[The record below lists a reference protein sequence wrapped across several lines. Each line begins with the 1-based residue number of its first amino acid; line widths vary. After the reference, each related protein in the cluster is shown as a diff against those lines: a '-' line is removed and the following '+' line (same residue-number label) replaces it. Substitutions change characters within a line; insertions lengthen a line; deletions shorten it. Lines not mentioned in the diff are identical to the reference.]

1 MLMSRDS
8 WSSLDLQDS
17 RYDAGD
23 GRVGAE
29 IETLSEVAFS

>member
-1 MLMSRDS
+1 MSRDS

-29 IETLSEVAFS
+29 IKTLSEVAFS

>member
-8 WSSLDLQDS
+8 WSSLDSQDS

-29 IETLSEVAFS
+29 IEILSEVELS

>member
-1 MLMSRDS
+1 MLTCRDP
-8 WSSLDLQDS
+8 WSSLDSQDS

-29 IETLSEVAFS
+29 IKALSEAAFS